1 MNIINKKFRYLLDNV
16 FTNITNIND
25 KQISKF
31 NPDESIFAGFVK
43 ENNIKK
49 QIWNFNFVT

>member
-31 NPDESIFAGFVK
+31 NPDESIFWDSCR
-43 ENNIKK
+43 KK
-49 QIWNFNFVT
+49 TI